1 MRFWRFL
8 YQNCSTTTS
17 SMRWEP
23 GQQEIPRRPWTQIYQ
38 LQKEKT
44 TVRQP
49 NPSGFN
55 QISFFWY
62 SNNVL
67 GFLHELQDC
76 RGSQQQLLRASRP
89 QLQQP
94 GRRWFKMA
102 AHWEAPAGLQ
112 CRPRWNRAQS
122 QGWGGSAWCRSQP
135 EADFQ
140 TRTKA
145 EDSHHIAGAHEEEG
159 DGNEDGRC
167 DQVRL
172 HWSFVP

>member
-1 MRFWRFL
+1 MRFWRFS

-17 SMRWEP
+17 STRWEP

-44 TVRQP
+44 TVQQP

-94 GRRWFKMA
+94 GRRWLRWRRTGKHLLASNAGPVETERNHKDGEGQLDVEANLSQIFKQGPKLNILTTLLAPMRRKEMA
-102 AHWEAPAGLQ
+102 
-112 CRPRWNRAQS
+112 
-122 QGWGGSAWCRSQP
+122 
-135 EADFQ
+135 
-140 TRTKA
+140 TRM
-145 EDSHHIAGAHEEEG
+145 EDAT
-159 DGNEDGRC
+159 R
-167 DQVRL
+167 
-172 HWSFVP
+172 